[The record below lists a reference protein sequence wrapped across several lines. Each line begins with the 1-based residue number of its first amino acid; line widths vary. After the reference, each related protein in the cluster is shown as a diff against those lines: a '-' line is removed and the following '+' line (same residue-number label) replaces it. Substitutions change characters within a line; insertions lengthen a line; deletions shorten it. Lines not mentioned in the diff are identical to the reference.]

1 MLIPLCFV
9 LVFCDMGDKDVL
21 GRSMVKVMEFRNY
34 VTYKDGV
41 YTIKDNFEILL
52 DKEMEFN
59 KFSIY
64 YDSTGY
70 IKGKVTYM
78 LNKEYEEVFLNLAR
92 IWLSHP

>member
-1 MLIPLCFV
+1 
-9 LVFCDMGDKDVL
+9 MGDT
-21 GRSMVKVMEFRNY
+21 GIFERSKVKVMEFRNY
-34 VTYKDGV
+34 VTYMDGV

-52 DKEMEFN
+52 DRDMEFN

-78 LNKEYEEVFLNLAR
+78 LNKEYEEEFFLNLAR